1 METKDLI
8 KLASNTK
15 IASRKLSVLTD
26 SEKNSILTNIGKNL
40 LKNIDIILKS
50 NSKDIKNA
58 KASKKFGK

>member
-15 IASRKLSVLTD
+15 IASRKLSVLTN
-26 SEKNSILTNIGKNL
+26 SEKNSILTNISKNL

-58 KASKKFGK
+58 KASGKD